1 MKNAR
6 LFLTLLLCAL
16 GTAAA
21 RPINWDKAQEPYPG
35 IKYVR
40 LSTNRPR
47 PLKLSFVRIDLQ
59 IPGLRVTSTER
70 DNAWGT
76 PMPNTPNDLIR
87 TRRES
92 TPKYMV
98 RCRTLPNRGG
108 RGLNMLVAA
117 NASPWT
123 PWPPP
128 KGNVHANPVG
138 LVISDG
144 VVVSEGENPPPA
156 LFVCYKDGRLAIV
169 SSLSPDEYD
178 NVWMALTGFGIILKD
193 GQPVDGGPYEKSLMP
208 RMSYGLSQDRRYL
221 IIMAIDGRQPGV
233 SEGTKDDE
241 TAQFLKSAGAWDGID
256 MDGGGSATLC
266 LWNAKG
272 QRPFVLSKSEAS
284 GYCREVGMNM
294 GLYVAPPQQPAKP

>member
-1 MKNAR
+1 MKISR
-6 LFLTLLLCAL
+6 LFLILLVCAL
-16 GTAAA
+16 GTLAAQS
-21 RPINWDKAQEPYPG
+21 IDWEKAQEPYPG

-40 LSTNRPR
+40 LSTDKPR
-47 PLKLSFVRIDLQ
+47 PLKISFVRVDLQ

-70 DNAWGT
+70 DRDWGT
-76 PMPNTPNDLIR
+76 PMPNAPNDIIR
-87 TRRES
+87 THRES

-128 KGNVHANPVG
+128 KGNAHAQPVG

-144 VVVSEGENPPPA
+144 VVVAESGNAPPA
-156 LFVCYKDGRLAIV
+156 FFVCYKDGRLAIINHI
-169 SSLSPDEYD
+169 SPDEYD

-208 RMSYGLSQDRRYL
+208 RMSYGISQDKRYL

-233 SEGTKDDE
+233 SEGTKGDE

-256 MDGGGSATLC
+256 MDGGGSTTLC
-266 LWNAKG
+266 LWDARG

-294 GLYVAPPQQPAKP
+294 GFYVVPQQPVKP